1 MDYDSMDDVEEL
13 QDDAGDYAMSFGDN
27 QALAASPPREAFGA
41 PVPTMHGHVPAPAAP
56 HALSRDEAFGDD
68 GATMVGGPAGKDSE

>member
-27 QALAASPPREAFGA
+27 HALSASPPREAFGA
-41 PVPTMHGHVPAPAAP
+41 PVRTMHGHVPAPAP